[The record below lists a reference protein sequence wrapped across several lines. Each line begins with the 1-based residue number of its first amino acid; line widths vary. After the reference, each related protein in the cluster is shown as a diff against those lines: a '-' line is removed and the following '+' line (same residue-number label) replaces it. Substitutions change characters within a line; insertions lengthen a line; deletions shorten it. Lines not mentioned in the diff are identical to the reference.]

1 MSLTKPA
8 LILEPGNSVLVIID
22 IQTHLT
28 AVMPAK
34 VLARLQ
40 RITALLLNS
49 AKILDIPVF
58 VTEQYPKGLGK
69 LEDDIA
75 KLLPKNAK
83 RYEKTSF
90 SCTGA
95 ENFLDDLAQLGHK
108 QIVLAGME
116 AHVCVMQTA
125 LHLLNLDYQV
135 VVVVDG
141 VCSRH
146 RESYETALQRLRQA
160 GVVITDAEAIMFEW
174 VRDSKQEGFKALQA
188 LVR

>member
-1 MSLTKPA
+1 MSLAKPA
-8 LILEPGNSVLVIID
+8 LILEAGNSVLLIID
-22 IQTHLT
+22 IQTRLT

-40 RITALLLNS
+40 RITAFLLKS

-75 KLLPKNAK
+75 KLLPENTK

-125 LHLLNLDYQV
+125 LHLLNLDYHV
-135 VVVVDG
+135 VVVGDG
-141 VCSRH
+141 AVF
-146 RESYETALQRLRQA
+146 REISKFAGGLDPPPLDVQA
-160 GVVITDAEAIMFEW
+160 GDLCSPAVWRKESRQDFHGRRFPRPIGA
-174 VRDSKQEGFKALQA
+174 
-188 LVR
+188 

>member
-1 MSLTKPA
+1 MSNENTA
-8 LILEPGNSVLVIID
+8 ILEPENSVLVIID

-40 RITALLLNS
+40 RNTGLLLNA
-49 AKILDIPVF
+49 AKTLDIPVF
-58 VTEQYPKGLGK
+58 TTEQYPQGLGNI
-69 LEDDIA
+69 EPDIA
-75 KLLPKNAK
+75 RLLPEGTK

-95 ENFLDDLAQLGHK
+95 DNFVADLAQLGRK
-108 QIVLAGME
+108 QIILAGME

-125 LHLLNLDYQV
+125 LQLMKLGYQV
-135 VVVVDG
+135 FVAADSI
-141 VCSRH
+141 CSRH
-146 RESYETALQRLRQA
+146 RESYETALLRLRQA
-160 GVVITDAEAIMFEW
+160 EVIITDAEAIMFEW
-174 VRDSKQEGFKALQA
+174 IADAKHEGFKTLQA